1 MFAYLALMRVKCWE
15 KARKKP
21 GNHVIDVADMAR
33 DGGASEDIVQYIHEM
48 VEWDEAFGSLKRHF
62 SIFNIDTIAYQKKY
76 G

>member
-1 MFAYLALMRVKCWE
+1 MLG

-48 VEWDEAFGSLKRHF
+48 VEWDEAFGS
-62 SIFNIDTIAYQKKY
+62 
-76 G
+76 